1 MILLWPPV
9 GLETL
14 TDMQTLR
21 GADSPINLLSFDS
34 IERATINDLGGATEG
49 GPNISFP
56 LSSLHFASDNCFL
69 ILRFDSLSRV
79 PLNSRCFATS
89 CIVVFV
95 SSYYELPHQRSDLQ
109 GEPYRLCQKVDE
121 KYRRLSE
128 KRCRRRRRSRMPVS
142 RTRYFDFPNFGLS

>member
-1 MILLWPPV
+1 MIVLWPPV

-89 CIVVFV
+89 CIV
-95 SSYYELPHQRSDLQ
+95 
-109 GEPYRLCQKVDE
+109 KVDE